1 MLFKKIKRINCP
13 TFSTIE
19 AYVKKTLILVLL
31 FFIPASAHALDW
43 GGLLK
48 KATTTQ
54 GATGD
59 SKIANG
65 LKEALRVG
73 AEKAVAI
80 TGKQDGYYKNEAIKI
95 LMPEKLRAM
104 EGALRKVGLGGQID
118 QLVLSMNRAAE
129 AAAPQAK
136 SIFVKAISEM
146 TFEDAQKIYKGGD
159 TAATQYFQTK
169 TSSELTRL
177 FKPAVTKSMA
187 DYNVSKMYQGIAG
200 KYNALPAAKL
210 FPAPEVED
218 YVVKQSLGGLFKV
231 LGDQEKAIRQDPAA
245 RVTQI
250 LKDVFSQAK

>member
-1 MLFKKIKRINCP
+1 MMKKI
-13 TFSTIE
+13 
-19 AYVKKTLILVLL
+19 ILLAAL
-31 FFIPASAHALDW
+31 FLIPASAQALDW
-43 GGLLK
+43 AGMLK
-48 KATTTQ
+48 KVSTSQ
-54 GATGD
+54 PATGD

-80 TGKQDGYYKNEAIKI
+80 TGKQDGYFKNEAIKI
-95 LMPEKLRAM
+95 LLPERLRAM

-146 TFEDAQKIYKGGD
+146 TFDDVQKIYQGGD

-169 TSSELTRL
+169 TSPELTRL
-177 FKPAVTKSMA
+177 FKPAVTQSMA
-187 DYNVSKMYQGIAG
+187 EYNVSKMYQGVAG

-218 YVVKQSLGGLFKV
+218 YVVKQSLSGLFKV
-231 LGDQEKAIRQDPAA
+231 LGDQEKAIRKDPAA
-245 RVTQI
+245 RVTQL